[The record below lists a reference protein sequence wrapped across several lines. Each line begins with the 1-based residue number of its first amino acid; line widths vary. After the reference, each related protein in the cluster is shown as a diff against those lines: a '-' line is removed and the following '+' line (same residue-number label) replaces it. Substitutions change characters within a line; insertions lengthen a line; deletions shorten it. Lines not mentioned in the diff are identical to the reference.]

1 VLTDSKDIAHYFEEV
16 CKKTTNYKAVSN
28 WVMGPVKST
37 LNESG
42 LSADEFP
49 LSPQLI
55 ADIIMLIDQG
65 KISYTVASQRIFPE
79 LLKNPGKSALEV
91 AQQLNLIQDSN
102 QETIM
107 PIIEEVIREFPLKVE
122 EYKHGKKG
130 IIGMFMGEV
139 MKRSKG
145 KADPKVAT
153 QLLTKK
159 LEEV

>member
-1 VLTDSKDIAHYFEEV
+1 
-16 CKKTTNYKAVSN
+16 
-28 WVMGPVKST
+28 
-37 LNESG
+37 
-42 LSADEFP
+42 
-49 LSPQLI
+49 
-55 ADIIMLIDQG
+55 
-65 KISYTVASQRIFPE
+65 